1 MRISLSLAALALTAG
16 ALAPPQSSGPS
27 ADHVVSTPGSFV
39 DLTSSLGVHFQYLA
53 SHTSRKYLPETMGA
67 GVALF
72 DYDNDGRLDVFLV
85 NGAPLADPT
94 AKGTVPEKSG
104 PKYWNRE
111 VFSGGVRSEVLEM
124 DAQRGC

>member
-1 MRISLSLAALALTAG
+1 MRISLSLAALVLAAG
-16 ALAPPQSSGPS
+16 ALVPLQSSGPS
-27 ADHVVSTPGSFV
+27 ADQAASTPGSFV
-39 DLTSSLGVHFQYLA
+39 DVTSPLGVHFQYLA

-72 DYDNDGRLDVFLV
+72 DYDNDGRLDLFLV

-104 PKYWNRE
+104 PKYWNRL
-111 VFSGGVRSEVLEM
+111 FRQKS
-124 DAQRGC
+124 